1 MTGQDQSFGVTSAE
15 TGAAVEPAGEDAVL
29 PYSVDALDVRGR
41 VVYLGSAL
49 DAILRRHAYPEP
61 VSRLL
66 GEAIVLTAL
75 LGSSLKFK
83 GRLILQT
90 QTDGPVS
97 MLVVDFQA
105 PGNIRAYARF
115 DEERLEAAVQNDAA
129 DTPGLL
135 GKGHLAMTIDQG
147 TYMQRYQGLVVL
159 DGGSFED
166 VAHRYFE
173 QSEQIPTRVRL
184 AVGEMLT
191 RHEGQEPDQVWKA
204 GGIVAQFLPENTER
218 MRMKDFDP
226 GDVPDGIVYQ
236 EHAEDDAWIEAKALV
251 DTVEDVELT
260 APEMNAE
267 RLLFRLF
274 HERDPRVFPPQQ
286 VADKCRCTR
295 DSVSQMLENFQVE
308 ERMEMVVD
316 NQIEVTCEFCSAQ
329 YQFDPKDFDT

>member
-1 MTGQDQSFGVTSAE
+1 MTEPDTSPEGVDIQSSA
-15 TGAAVEPAGEDAVL
+15 VIEPAGEDAVL

-49 DAILRRHAYPEP
+49 DTILRRHAYPEP

-66 GEAIVLTAL
+66 GEAIVLTSL
-75 LGSSLKFK
+75 LGTSLKFK

-105 PGNIRAYARF
+105 PGNIRAYARY
-115 DEERLEAAVQNDAA
+115 DEQRVDAIVTNGTA

-147 TYMQRYQGLVVL
+147 AYMQRYQGMVVL
-159 DGGSFED
+159 DGGSFEE
-166 VAHRYFE
+166 VAHQYFE

-184 AVGEMLT
+184 AVSEMLT
-191 RHEGQEPDQVWKA
+191 RNEGREPDRVWRA
-204 GGIVAQFLPENTER
+204 GGIVAQFLPDNTER
-218 MRMKDFDP
+218 MRTKDFDP
-226 GDVPDGIVYQ
+226 GDVPDGIVF
-236 EHAEDDAWIEAKALV
+236 EEVSEDDAWVEAKALV

-267 RLLFRLF
+267 RLLVRLF
-274 HERDPRVFPPQQ
+274 HERDPRVFPAQRVLDQ
-286 VADKCRCTR
+286 CRCTR
-295 DSVSQMLENFQVE
+295 DSVSNMLSNFE
-308 ERMEMVVD
+308 EDERREMVVD
-316 NQIEVTCEFCSAQ
+316 DQITVTCEFCSSQ
-329 YQFDPKDFDT
+329 YHFDPKDFGI

>member
-1 MTGQDQSFGVTSAE
+1 MTEPDMSPEGVGIQSSG
-15 TGAAVEPAGEDAVL
+15 GIEPAGEDAVL

-49 DAILRRHAYPEP
+49 DTILRRHAYPEA

-66 GEAIVLTAL
+66 GEAIVLTSL
-75 LGSSLKFK
+75 LGTSLKFK

-105 PGNIRAYARF
+105 PGNIRAYARY
-115 DEERLEAAVQNDAA
+115 DEQLVDDVVRNGSA

-135 GKGHLAMTIDQG
+135 GRGHLAMTIDQG
-147 TYMQRYQGLVVL
+147 AYMQRYQGMVVL

-166 VAHRYFE
+166 VAHQYFE

-184 AVGEMLT
+184 AVSEMLT
-191 RHEGQEPDQVWKA
+191 RNEGKEPDQVWRA

-218 MRMKDFDP
+218 MRTKDFDP
-226 GDVPDGIVYQ
+226 GDAPDGIVF
-236 EHAEDDAWIEAKALV
+236 EEIAEDDAWVEAKALV

-267 RLLFRLF
+267 RLLVRLF
-274 HERDPRVFPPQQ
+274 HERDPRVFPAQP
-286 VADKCRCTR
+286 VMDKCRCTR
-295 DSVSQMLENFQVE
+295 DSVSSMLSNFRE
-308 ERMEMVVD
+308 DERREMVVND
-316 NQIEVTCEFCSAQ
+316 QISVTCEFCSSE
-329 YQFDPKDFDT
+329 YHFDPKDFGI